1 MRMLFAV
8 IFALMLGGAAADAK
22 VSITIDKSR
31 QRISVSADG
40 RQLYNWPVSTGRA
53 GRDTPGG
60 EYRAFR
66 MEKDHYSKEWDD
78 APMPNSIFFT
88 RAGHAIHGTFDT
100 KKIGSPAS
108 AGCVRLAPENA
119 EVLFAL
125 VEDHGV
131 LNTTVKVT
139 GDLSV
144 ALARTRPQRATARAA
159 AEDAAAARRPR
170 AAPRRDYY
178 VEHYPVNPYAFRPA
192 PYEPPPPP
200 PGYSYGREPYP
211 RYYRW

>member
-8 IFALMLGGAAADAK
+8 VLALMLGGAAADAR
-22 VSITIDKSR
+22 VSIVIDKSA
-31 QRISVSADG
+31 QRMTVSADG

-60 EYRAFR
+60 EFRAFR

-88 RAGHAIHGTFDT
+88 RIGHAIHGTYDV

-108 AGCVRLAPENA
+108 AGCVRLDPENA

-125 VEDHGV
+125 VEEHGV

-144 ALARTRPQRATARAA
+144 ALARTRPQRAAARAA
-159 AEDAAAARRPR
+159 AEDAAATRRSGE
-170 AAPRRDYY
+170 APRPQYY
-178 VEHYPVNPYAFRPA
+178 VGHDRNPYAYRPA
-192 PYEPPPPP
+192 PYQPPPP
-200 PGYSYGREPYP
+200 PGYFYGREPYP